1 MRMASHTALFAPPI
15 PSSRKSIRS
24 RVPDAAMSC
33 QRRPD
38 VFQHPLLENA
48 RPTPEESASQR
59 RHHLVLLHTARDLCA
74 SCPLWAECLQ
84 DAITQAEPY
93 GYTAATT
100 DEDRRW
106 IRRRLGI
113 GDENGDLPHRD
124 TTRSGCTS
132 APGRLARLRSRAGG
146 SVSFRTPGDQDVP
159 ELEQILDAFDM
170 LQERRKRQQD
180 LLKEARAEAYAPT
193 PARSDIPSSI
203 SSRTEAPLEGR
214 DEDPMAGVDSG
225 QRIVFSLEDPAEAV
239 RQAVLAPLVRSA
251 LPAVLSVEQV
261 AAMLTRVPGGDV
273 APETLNSIRDLR
285 TALSSMLPT
294 DDASPAGADGADET
308 GVASVL
314 TGSVGVKL
322 AMTDPVA
329 ALRRDFLRPLLR
341 DLLLPLSNIEKVATM
356 LTATTDGDR
365 DPRLE
370 TVRTALHELRTFLPR
385 IDTSCPQA
393 GNGSQPLA
401 SRGDGSTDIR
411 PRDHPSATSSVRAAV
426 VRTVAA
432 FPGAFSAA
440 DVLHLMPPSRY
451 GATSKTISNILST
464 LVKSG
469 QLERVSRGT
478 YVRLHGLVD
487 ENETTSI

>member
-1 MRMASHTALFAPPI
+1 MASHTALFAPPL
-15 PSSRKSIRS
+15 PSSRKPIRS
-24 RVPDAAMSC
+24 RVPDAAVSC

-48 RPTPEESASQR
+48 RPKSEDSASQR

-84 DAITQAEPY
+84 DAIAHVEPH

-100 DEDRRW
+100 AEDRRS

-113 GDENGDLPHRD
+113 GDENGDLPIRD
-124 TTRSGCTS
+124 TTRSGGTS
-132 APGRLARLRSRAGG
+132 AAWRLARLRSRAGG
-146 SVSFRTPGDQDVP
+146 SVPFRPLGDHDVP

-170 LQERRKRQQD
+170 LQEQWERQQD
-180 LLKEARAEAYAPT
+180 LLKEAQAEASAPA
-193 PARSDIPSSI
+193 PARSDIPS
-203 SSRTEAPLEGR
+203 RTEAPLEDRG
-214 DEDPMAGVDSG
+214 EDPMAGADSG

-239 RQAVLAPLVRSA
+239 RQALLGPLVRSA
-251 LPAVLSVEQV
+251 LPTVFSVEQV

-273 APETLNSIRDLR
+273 GPETLNSIRDLR
-285 TALSSMLPT
+285 AALASMLPT
-294 DDASPAGADGADET
+294 DDGPSAGSGETDEASGP
-308 GVASVL
+308 SLL

-365 DPRLE
+365 DTRLE
-370 TVRTALHELRTFLPR
+370 RVRTALHELQTFLPR
-385 IDTSCPQA
+385 IDTSCPPV
-393 GNGSQPLA
+393 GNGSQPLT
-401 SRGDGSTDIR
+401 SRSDGSPDTG
-411 PRDHPSATSSVRAAV
+411 PRDHPAATSSVRAAV
-426 VRTVAA
+426 VRTVAT
-432 FPGAFSAA
+432 FPSAFSAG

-451 GATSKTISNILST
+451 GATSKTISNVLST

-478 YVRLHGLVD
+478 YARLHDLADG
-487 ENETTSI
+487 NETTSS

>member
-15 PSSRKSIRS
+15 PSSRKPVRS
-24 RVPDAAMSC
+24 RVPDAAVSC

-38 VFQHPLLENA
+38 VFQHPLLEKA

-84 DAITQAEPY
+84 DAIAHAEPY

-100 DEDRRW
+100 TEDRRW
-106 IRRRLGI
+106 IRRRLRI
-113 GDENGDLPHRD
+113 GDENGDLPQRD

-132 APGRLARLRSRAGG
+132 TPWRLARLRSRAGG
-146 SVSFRTPGDQDVP
+146 SVLYRPPGDQATPD
-159 ELEQILDAFDM
+159 LEQILDAFDM
-170 LQERRKRQQD
+170 LHEQRERQQD
-180 LLKEARAEAYAPT
+180 LLKEAQAEAAAPA
-193 PARSDIPSSI
+193 PARSDAPSG
-203 SSRTEAPLEGR
+203 TEASLEGR

-225 QRIVFSLEDPAEAV
+225 ERIVFSLEDPAEAV
-239 RQAVLAPLVRSA
+239 RQAVLGPLVRSA

-261 AAMLTRVPGGDV
+261 ATMLTRVPGGDV
-273 APETLNSIRDLR
+273 APETLSSIRDLR
-285 TALSSMLPT
+285 AALVSMLPT
-294 DDASPAGADGADET
+294 DDGPSAGSGGSGEASTP
-308 GVASVL
+308 SVL
-314 TGSVGVKL
+314 TGSVGLKL

-341 DLLLPLSNIEKVATM
+341 DLLVPLSNIEKVATM
-356 LTATTDGDR
+356 LTATTDGHQ

-370 TVRTALHELRTFLPR
+370 TVRTALHELRAFLLR
-385 IDTSCPQA
+385 IETSCTPA
-393 GNGSQPLA
+393 GNGTQPPV
-401 SRGDGSTDIR
+401 SRGDGSADAV
-411 PRDHPSATSSVRAAV
+411 PRDLPSATSSVRAAV
-426 VRTVAA
+426 VRTVAT
-432 FPGAFSAA
+432 FPGAFSAG

-469 QLERVSRGT
+469 QLQRVSRGT
-478 YVRLHGLVD
+478 YVRLHDRIDG
-487 ENETTSI
+487 NETTSN

>member
-1 MRMASHTALFAPPI
+1 MRMASHTALFALPI
-15 PSSRKSIRS
+15 PSSRKPIRS
-24 RVPDAAMSC
+24 RVSDAAVSC

-38 VFQHPLLENA
+38 VFQHPLLEDA

-84 DAITQAEPY
+84 DAITHAEPY

-100 DEDRRW
+100 AEDRRW

-113 GDENGDLPHRD
+113 GDENGDLPSRD
-124 TTRSGCTS
+124 TTRTACTS
-132 APGRLARLRSRAGG
+132 APWRLARLRSRAVG
-146 SVSFRTPGDQDVP
+146 SAPYRPPGDQDSP
-159 ELEQILDAFDM
+159 KLEQILDTFDM
-170 LQERRKRQQD
+170 LQEQRKRQQD
-180 LLKEARAEAYAPT
+180 LLKEGQTEVSASARTRP
-193 PARSDIPSSI
+193 DIP
-203 SSRTEAPLEGR
+203 SRTEAPLEGR

-225 QRIVFSLEDPAEAV
+225 QRIAFSLADPAEAV
-239 RQAVLAPLVRSA
+239 RQAVLGPLVRSA

-285 TALSSMLPT
+285 AVLTSMLPT
-294 DDASPAGADGADET
+294 DDGPSVDSDGTEKAN
-308 GVASVL
+308 APSLL

-341 DLLLPLSNIEKVATM
+341 DLLLPLANIEKVATM
-356 LTATTDGDR
+356 LTVTADGNR
-365 DPRLE
+365 DLRLE
-370 TVRTALHELRTFLPR
+370 TVRTALHELRAFLSR
-385 IDTSCPQA
+385 IDTSCSPV
-393 GNGSQPLA
+393 GSGSQPSA
-401 SRGDGSTDIR
+401 SRGDDPIDAE
-411 PRDHPSATSSVRAAV
+411 PRDHPTSTSSVRAAV
-426 VRTVAA
+426 VRTVAT
-432 FPGAFSAA
+432 FSGAFSAG
-440 DVLHLMPPSRY
+440 DVLRLIPPSRY
-451 GATSKTISNILST
+451 GATSKTVSNILST

-478 YVRLHGLVD
+478 YIRRHGMVD
-487 ENETTSI
+487 GNETTSS

>member
-1 MRMASHTALFAPPI
+1 MASHTALFAPPV
-15 PSSRKSIRS
+15 PSSRKPIRS
-24 RVPDAAMSC
+24 RVPDAAVSC

-48 RPTPEESASQR
+48 RPMPEESASQR

-84 DAITQAEPY
+84 DAIAHAEPY

-100 DEDRRW
+100 AEDRRW

-132 APGRLARLRSRAGG
+132 APWRLARLRSRVGG
-146 SVSFRTPGDQDVP
+146 SVPFRPPGDQGIP

-170 LQERRKRQQD
+170 LQEQQDRQQD
-180 LLKEARAEAYAPT
+180 LLKEAQAEAQAEAYAPA
-193 PARSDIPSSI
+193 PARPDIP
-203 SSRTEAPLEGR
+203 SRTEAPLEGR

-225 QRIVFSLEDPAEAV
+225 QRIAFSLEDPAEAV
-239 RQAVLAPLVRSA
+239 RQAVLGPLVRSA

-273 APETLNSIRDLR
+273 APETLNSIRELR
-285 TALSSMLPT
+285 AVMVSMLPADDGSSVGSGET
-294 DDASPAGADGADET
+294 DEASAP
-308 GVASVL
+308 SVL

-341 DLLLPLSNIEKVATM
+341 DLILPLSNIEKVATM

-370 TVRTALHELRTFLPR
+370 TVRTALHELRAFLPR
-385 IDTSCPQA
+385 IDTNCAPV
-393 GNGSQPLA
+393 GNGSQSLS
-401 SRGDGSTDIR
+401 SRGDGSADAG
-411 PRDHPSATSSVRAAV
+411 PRDHPAVTSSVRAAV
-426 VRTVAA
+426 VRTVAT
-432 FPGAFSAA
+432 FPGAFSAG

-478 YVRLHGLVD
+478 YVRLHNLVD
-487 ENETTSI
+487 GKETTSG